1 MRMHNFDMESQSL
14 EKRYSVFTTDLL
26 ENDGEFVVG
35 DFINKV
41 TLELDND
48 VVSGEDG
55 AEGVTLV
62 AEEAKA
68 VSLKDQRVVKPSLY

>member
-1 MRMHNFDMESQSL
+1 MESQSL